1 MLCFLCKKN
10 DATVPLKHVVDGEIT
25 DINACEPCAEKHGFN
40 IQLPIPLLTDFLFGV
55 HSEAAQ
61 PDPADDSSCPVCHM
75 NRSDFHKA
83 SRLGCETCYETFSD
97 DVKILMDNMHM
108 GNRHIGKI
116 PLSRKDEHIAAVRQE
131 IETAEKAD
139 DTLWAAR
146 LREHIRKTEAQH
158 AD

>member
-10 DATVPLKHVVDGEIT
+10 DATVPLKHVVDGSIT
-25 DINACEPCAEKHGFN
+25 DANVCEPCAEKHGFN

-55 HSEAAQ
+55 HPEAAQ

-83 SRLGCETCYETFSD
+83 SRLGCETCYETFAD
-97 DVKILMDNMHM
+97 DVSMLMDNMHM
-108 GNRHIGKI
+108 GHRHLGKV
-116 PLSRKDEHIAAVRQE
+116 PRDRMDEHILAVRQE
-131 IETAEKAD
+131 IEIVEKAD
-139 DTLWAAR
+139 DTLRAAR
-146 LREHIRKTEAQH
+146 LREHIRETEAHH